1 MQDNDCAYV
10 LRKHLEN
17 VALPDAD
24 DWLFYPWEQ
33 TGVSSAEVYSSGV

>member
-24 DWLFYPWEQ
+24 DWLFHQ
-33 TGVSSAEVYSSGV
+33 